1 MERREE
7 GKEGRKKKGK
17 KRGGVGKKEEKEEQD
32 EMRDTV
38 TMFLSMVRGGARCAA
53 ESAATHLESRW
64 KRHFSPRFKKRKT
77 AWLYWYGF
85 FLCYPA
91 CVCVWR
97 LCARPKK
104 LPEPSSFCLML
115 ADRYESQ

>member
-7 GKEGRKKKGK
+7 GKKEKKGEK
-17 KRGGVGKKEEKEEQD
+17 KEEGMGKKEEKEEQD

-64 KRHFSPRFKKRKT
+64 KRHFFSALQKEEDGLAILVRFLSVLSCVRVCLAALCTTKEVARPV
-77 AWLYWYGF
+77 F
-85 FLCYPA
+85 FLFSVRC
-91 CVCVWR
+91 CHR
-97 LCARPKK
+97 
-104 LPEPSSFCLML
+104 
-115 ADRYESQ
+115 